1 MQTNN
6 SNKHKSSDSSN
17 NKSFNNK
24 KAKASKSIG
33 NSFFTDAIL
42 HILINN
48 VINNDF
54 KTDKL
59 HQVIGDE
66 SFSDEAKEI
75 IKLEAEKRLQ
85 ENRDE
90 ICELKSMLKYP
101 INNSE
106 LHANQFVTFIKSL
119 NKLNPATSAGLLYG
133 TSRTAHYEISDDELQ
148 RQEEEHAWKLKA
160 IRYEKRRRELSPLQ
174 LIYQFL
180 INRYFVSSTIDQD
193 IDEF

>member
-1 MQTNN
+1 MFENKSSKYPSFCTCCSIPKLLDNKSIAYYHTVTRILNMQTNN

-75 IKLEAEKRLQ
+75 IKL
-85 ENRDE
+85 N
-90 ICELKSMLKYP
+90 
-101 INNSE
+101 
-106 LHANQFVTFIKSL
+106 
-119 NKLNPATSAGLLYG
+119 
-133 TSRTAHYEISDDELQ
+133 
-148 RQEEEHAWKLKA
+148 
-160 IRYEKRRRELSPLQ
+160 
-174 LIYQFL
+174 
-180 INRYFVSSTIDQD
+180 
-193 IDEF
+193 

>member
-6 SNKHKSSDSSN
+6 NNKHKSSDSSN
-17 NKSFNNK
+17 NKSSNSFNK

-33 NSFFTDAIL
+33 NSFFTDATM

-54 KTDKL
+54 KIDKL
-59 HQVIGDE
+59 HQVLGDE

-85 ENRDE
+85 ENKDE

-106 LHANQFVTFIKSL
+106 LHANQVKTFIKSL

-160 IRYEKRRRELSPLQ
+160 IRYEKR
-174 LIYQFL
+174 
-180 INRYFVSSTIDQD
+180 
-193 IDEF
+193 